1 MVCHNLE
8 PGFNAMYQHAG
19 NMTRDEFPIWYG
31 SLTIHGL
38 TILALDPAIDS
49 AIAICFV
56 MLSGVINQT
65 I

>member
-1 MVCHNLE
+1 
-8 PGFNAMYQHAG
+8 MYQHAE
-19 NMTRDEFPIWYG
+19 NMTRDNEFPIWYG
-31 SLTIHGL
+31 SLTVHGW